1 MDSDHLGESAGAGV
15 TDSVQADTGSDMIVC
30 GHGGL
35 CAWVGVTPK
44 DRACEWL

>member
-15 TDSVQADTGSDMIVC
+15 TDSVQADTGGDMMVW

-35 CAWVGVTPK
+35 CAWVGVTPE